1 MPIGESSLKILS
13 DPNPIMKFLSG
24 LVAAAVLAAKVS
36 AHYTWPGLI
45 LPGGVITSD
54 WEYVRQTNNWE
65 DLDPVTDV
73 TIDDIRCYTS
83 NETDTSSTAT
93 VAAGSTIGLNV
104 PITLYHPGVVNIYMA
119 EAPAGTDVADWDGSG
134 TVWFKIYEISADADG
149 ETITF
154 PSQNL
159 AQVTFTIPP
168 DTPSGQYLIRAE
180 QIALHVAETYGG
192 AQFYIGCAQVEVTGG
207 GTGVPG
213 PLVAF
218 PGAYTGNEPGILIN
232 IYYPIPTNYTQPGPP
247 VWTGGAVV
255 TPPPVSSTG
264 TTTRASTTITTT
276 STKASTTT
284 STKASTTTISSTTT
298 SSTTSSSG
306 TTSPEYGQCGG
317 LGWTGPTVCAAP
329 FTCTYSS
336 EYYSQCL

>member
-1 MPIGESSLKILS
+1 
-13 DPNPIMKFLSG
+13 MKFLSG
-24 LVAAAVLAAKVS
+24 LVAAAILAAKVS
-36 AHYTWPGLI
+36 AHYTWPDLI
-45 LPGGVITSD
+45 LPGGVVTSD
-54 WEYVRQTNNWE
+54 WEYVRETNNWE
-65 DLDPVTDV
+65 DYNPVTDV

-93 VAAGSTIGLNV
+93 VAAGSTIGFNV

-134 TVWFKIYEISADADG
+134 SVWFKANIYEISADANG

-159 AQVTFTIPP
+159 AKVSFTIPP

-180 QIALHVAETYGG
+180 QIALHVANVYGG
-192 AQFYIGCAQVEVTGG
+192 AQFYIACAQVEVTGG

-218 PGAYTGNEPGILIN
+218 PGAYTGYEPGILID

-247 VWTGGAVV
+247 IWTGGTVV

-264 TTTRASTTITTT
+264 TKTVASTTITAT
-276 STKASTTT
+276 STKASTTIT
-284 STKASTTTISSTTT
+284 SATTTSSTTT
-298 SSTTSSSG
+298 SSG
-306 TTSPEYGQCGG
+306 PTSPEYGQCGG
-317 LGWTGPTVCAAP
+317 NH
-329 FTCTYSS
+329 
-336 EYYSQCL
+336 CLRRSIQMHVQQW